1 MAGKPGRSGPPG
13 NLNSSRNPW
22 RSFWRRRAL
31 RPDQRWLLPVLDG
44 YQEQLLV
51 DKPDCTAAERRL
63 MELASTARGCTLLIL
78 DQVQRR
84 GLLRP
89 LDGTSNWDLSTGA
102 KELKQFMSLERQL
115 LQALGTERRQRN
127 VTNLTAAQ
135 YAALVPADTISVL
148 PVPAPEDDDE
158 PT

>member
-1 MAGKPGRSGPPG
+1 LHASK
-13 NLNSSRNPW
+13 NPW

-31 RPDQRWLLPVLDG
+31 KSDQRWLLPVLDG
-44 YQEQLLV
+44 YQAQLLA

-89 LDGTSNWDLSTGA
+89 LDASGNWDLCAGA
-102 KELKQFMSLERQL
+102 KELKQFLSLERQL
-115 LQALGTERRQRN
+115 LQALGTDRRQRN
-127 VTNLTAAQ
+127 ITGLSAAQ
-135 YAALVPADTISVL
+135 YAALVPADAGPGPTFDVA
-148 PVPAPEDDDE
+148 PVVVPEDD
-158 PT
+158 PS